1 MSKETEKKP
10 LSERAPTTGPESSE
24 PGLGSLAPK
33 DGSHQP
39 PAEPT
44 PPGKQPTAPGSL
56 KAPQTH
62 NAKLDQL
69 EASRKN

>member
-1 MSKETEKKP
+1 MSNEKSTTP
-10 LSERAPTTGPESSE
+10 LNHRAPTTGPESSQ

-44 PPGKQPTAPGSL
+44 PPGNNQRRPAAL
-56 KAPQTH
+56 KPLRRVMQ
-62 NAKLDQL
+62 
-69 EASRKN
+69 SWISWR